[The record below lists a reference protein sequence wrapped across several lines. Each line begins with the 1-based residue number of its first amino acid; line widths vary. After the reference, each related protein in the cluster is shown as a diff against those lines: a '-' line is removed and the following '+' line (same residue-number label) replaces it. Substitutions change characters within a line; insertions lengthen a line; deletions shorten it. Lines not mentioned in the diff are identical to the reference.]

1 MERDPVC
8 GMQVDPASARAKA
21 EYGGKSYFFC
31 CAGCAK
37 KFEVVPEQYLKPRP
51 AASGPTLT
59 MISPAVAPG
68 APGAPVRN
76 TLPMHPSAAPAAGA
90 GPAVAPSPKAAVA
103 EYVCPM
109 DPEVHENKPGACPK
123 CGMALEP
130 AVPTVPST
138 KTEYVCPM
146 HPQIVRPEP
155 GSCPICGMALE
166 PRVVT
171 AVEEE
176 NPELTSMTRRF
187 WVSVALTAPILV
199 AAMGAYLPGAPL
211 EKLISV
217 RALTWV
223 ELILATPV
231 VLWGG
236 WPFFVRGWQS
246 IINRSLNMFTLIGLG
261 VAVAY
266 GYSLVAALAPGIFP
280 PSFRDASG
288 QVGVYFEAAAVITTL
303 VLLGQVM
310 ELRARSR
317 TGAAIRALLG
327 LAPKTARLVG
337 EDGSEKDVPLEQ
349 VIPGDRLRVRPGEKI
364 PVDGIVLDGKSSVDE
379 SMITG
384 EPIPV
389 EKQKGDRVTG
399 ATVNGTTF
407 GTTTNMANS
416 ALGANTG
423 SGAGFNPIFNTGG
436 PRNFQFALKL
446 S

>member
-1 MERDPVC
+1 MAEQKVMERDPVC

-31 CAGCAK
+31 CAGCAQ
-37 KFEVVPEQYLKPRP
+37 KFEAAPEQYLKPRP

-59 MISPAVAPG
+59 MISPAGAPG
-68 APGAPVRN
+68 APGAAVRN
-76 TLPMHPSAAPAAGA
+76 IVPMHPSAAPAASAGAAAPASSKTAGA
-90 GPAVAPSPKAAVA
+90 GVAD
-103 EYVCPM
+103 YVCPM
-109 DPEVHENKPGACPK
+109 HPEVHENKREACPK

-130 AVPTVPST
+130 AVPAAPST

-171 AVEEE
+171 AEEQE

-187 WVSVALTAPILV
+187 WVSVALTAPILL

-266 GYSLVAALAPGIFP
+266 G
-280 PSFRDASG
+280 
-288 QVGVYFEAAAVITTL
+288 
-303 VLLGQVM
+303 
-310 ELRARSR
+310 
-317 TGAAIRALLG
+317 
-327 LAPKTARLVG
+327 
-337 EDGSEKDVPLEQ
+337 
-349 VIPGDRLRVRPGEKI
+349 
-364 PVDGIVLDGKSSVDE
+364 
-379 SMITG
+379 
-384 EPIPV
+384 
-389 EKQKGDRVTG
+389 
-399 ATVNGTTF
+399 
-407 GTTTNMANS
+407 
-416 ALGANTG
+416 
-423 SGAGFNPIFNTGG
+423 
-436 PRNFQFALKL
+436 
-446 S
+446 

>member
-1 MERDPVC
+1 
-8 GMQVDPASARAKA
+8 
-21 EYGGKSYFFC
+21 
-31 CAGCAK
+31 
-37 KFEVVPEQYLKPRP
+37 
-51 AASGPTLT
+51 
-59 MISPAVAPG
+59 
-68 APGAPVRN
+68 
-76 TLPMHPSAAPAAGA
+76 
-90 GPAVAPSPKAAVA
+90 
-103 EYVCPM
+103 
-109 DPEVHENKPGACPK
+109 
-123 CGMALEP
+123 MALEP
-130 AVPTVPST
+130 AVPTAPST

-171 AVEEE
+171 AEEQE

-187 WVSVALTAPILV
+187 WVSVALTAPILL

-266 GYSLVAALAPGIFP
+266 GYSVVAALAPGIFP
-280 PSFRDASG
+280 ASFRDASG

-310 ELRARSR
+310 ELRARRR
-317 TGAAIRALLG
+317 TGAAIRELLS
-327 LAPKTARLVG
+327 LAPPTARIVRNG
-337 EDGSEKDVPLEQ
+337 QEQEVSLEQ
-349 VIPGDRLRVRPGEKI
+349 VRHGDILRVRP
-364 PVDGIVLDGKSSVDE
+364 
-379 SMITG
+379 
-384 EPIPV
+384 
-389 EKQKGDRVTG
+389 
-399 ATVNGTTF
+399 
-407 GTTTNMANS
+407 
-416 ALGANTG
+416 
-423 SGAGFNPIFNTGG
+423 
-436 PRNFQFALKL
+436 
-446 S
+446 

>member
-1 MERDPVC
+1 MAEQKLMERDPVC
-8 GMQVDPASARAKA
+8 GMQVDPASARAKT
-21 EYGGKSYFFC
+21 EYGGRTYFFC

-37 KFEVVPEQYLKPRP
+37 KFEAAPEQYLKPRP
-51 AASGPTLT
+51 MPSGPISAPNLT
-59 MISPAVAPG
+59 MISPAAGPAASIKKTV
-68 APGAPVRN
+68 
-76 TLPMHPSAAPAAGA
+76 PMHPSAAHAASA
-90 GPAVAPSPKAAVA
+90 GGAVAALGIKTPALAD
-103 EYVCPM
+103 YVCPM

-123 CGMALEP
+123 CGMALE
-130 AVPTVPST
+130 AAIAAAPST

-146 HPQIVRPEP
+146 HPEVVRPEP

-166 PRVVT
+166 PRVVS
-171 AVEEE
+171 AEEQQ

-187 WVSVALTAPILV
+187 WVSVALTIPILM
-199 AAMGAYLPGAPL
+199 AAMGAYLPGAPF

-217 RALTWV
+217 GALTWV

-303 VLLGQVM
+303 VLLGQVL
-310 ELRARSR
+310 ELGARSR

-327 LAPKTARLVG
+327 LAPKTAR
-337 EDGSEKDVPLEQ
+337 K
-349 VIPGDRLRVRPGEKI
+349 KI
-364 PVDGIVLDGKSSVDE
+364 CRWS
-379 SMITG
+379 T
-384 EPIPV
+384 
-389 EKQKGDRVTG
+389 
-399 ATVNGTTF
+399 
-407 GTTTNMANS
+407 
-416 ALGANTG
+416 
-423 SGAGFNPIFNTGG
+423 
-436 PRNFQFALKL
+436 
-446 S
+446 